1 MGAGAQQCRQFP
13 ARGTRG
19 GTPAPCMGSRVSMGS
34 PHRPLLSSKAIGSIF
49 QWLCPRQSWAKY
61 NKATTTEKQQQQQ
74 KNVANS
80 AKIKNKMQTGILFC
94 FCQVGSFPISV
105 SEHRKPL
112 CEQLPSIPYL
122 SSRAAALRL
131 ALVAEIAVTG
141 IEGRSEG
148 RNSTETGTLQ

>member
-1 MGAGAQQCRQFP
+1 MQAVPSTWHKGRHP
-13 ARGTRG
+13 GTLHG
-19 GTPAPCMGSRVSMGS
+19 IQGEHGEPPS
-34 PHRPLLSSKAIGSIF
+34 PPVIF
-49 QWLCPRQSWAKY
+49 QSHWFYFSVALSQAELGKIQQSNNNRK
-61 NKATTTEKQQQQQ
+61 TTTK
-74 KNVANS
+74 KVANS
-80 AKIKNKMQTGILFC
+80 AKIKNKMQTGILLC

-131 ALVAEIAVTG
+131 ALVAEIAATG

>member
-1 MGAGAQQCRQFP
+1 
-13 ARGTRG
+13 
-19 GTPAPCMGSRVSMGS
+19 
-34 PHRPLLSSKAIGSIF
+34 
-49 QWLCPRQSWAKY
+49 
-61 NKATTTEKQQQQQ
+61 
-74 KNVANS
+74 
-80 AKIKNKMQTGILFC
+80 MQTGILLC

-122 SSRAAALRL
+122 SRRAAALRL